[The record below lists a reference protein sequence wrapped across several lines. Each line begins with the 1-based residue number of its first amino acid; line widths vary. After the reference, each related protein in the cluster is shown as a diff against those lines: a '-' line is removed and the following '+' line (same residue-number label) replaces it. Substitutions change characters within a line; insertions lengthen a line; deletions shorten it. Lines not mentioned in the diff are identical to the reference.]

1 MCIQK
6 KFLHAARN
14 RWTIFRKFSDKEKK
28 ISRIRFSKKTTVL
41 FKSNA
46 DTCLQ
51 NLPKFLAFLQ
61 ILDHY
66 KILTT
71 FLLIFEAHT
80 VLTGLNFWWDIP
92 RGYSCD
98 SELIEQKFIL
108 LCEFCYQN
116 PSYCLVFSKRFGWI
130 CGLYLCNVQEKTAEI
145 SSMDWIM
152 PSMSLHSTF
161 PYVCVFV
168 IES

>member
-1 MCIQK
+1 MHGQNDAFFNLGKFKPTCMSTCISANKDHTSLVYQCNNVHTK
-6 KFLHAARN
+6 KFQHATRN
-14 RWTIFRKFSDKEKK
+14 RWTIFRNFSDKEKK
-28 ISRIRFSKKTTVL
+28 ISCIRFSKKTTVL

-51 NLPKFLAFLQ
+51 NLPKFPAFLQ

-71 FLLIFEAHT
+71 FLWIFEAHT
-80 VLTGLNFWWDIP
+80 VLTGLNFWWDSP

-98 SELIEQKFIL
+98 PELIEQKFIL

-116 PSYCLVFSKRFGWI
+116 PSYCLVF
-130 CGLYLCNVQEKTAEI
+130 
-145 SSMDWIM
+145 
-152 PSMSLHSTF
+152 
-161 PYVCVFV
+161 
-168 IES
+168 

>member
-1 MCIQK
+1 MDKMMHFLILANLNQHVWVHAFQQIKTTLPWSISVIMCIQK
-6 KFLHAARN
+6 KFQHTARN
-14 RWTIFRKFSDKEKK
+14 HWTIFRNFSDKEKK
-28 ISRIRFSKKTTVL
+28 ISCIRFSKKTTVL

-71 FLLIFEAHT
+71 FLWIFEAHT

-108 LCEFCYQN
+108 LCEF
-116 PSYCLVFSKRFGWI
+116 SATS
-130 CGLYLCNVQEKTAEI
+130 
-145 SSMDWIM
+145 
-152 PSMSLHSTF
+152 H
-161 PYVCVFV
+161 
-168 IES
+168 